1 MLPEDVIVSSAQE
14 LGQLPILCPGPLFF
28 QENSVGAAPLWIQAF
43 RQALSSG
50 TIQSLEL
57 PQVPAHFTLEVSGGA
72 RIFPNTSQE
81 VLCPLYYKLD
91 MRTLAGGFCVL

>member
-50 TIQSLEL
+50 TIQRVLNCPKFQPSSLWRCLEEPGYSPTL
-57 PQVPAHFTLEVSGGA
+57 P
-72 RIFPNTSQE
+72 
-81 VLCPLYYKLD
+81 KK
-91 MRTLAGGFCVL
+91 FCVLFITNWT